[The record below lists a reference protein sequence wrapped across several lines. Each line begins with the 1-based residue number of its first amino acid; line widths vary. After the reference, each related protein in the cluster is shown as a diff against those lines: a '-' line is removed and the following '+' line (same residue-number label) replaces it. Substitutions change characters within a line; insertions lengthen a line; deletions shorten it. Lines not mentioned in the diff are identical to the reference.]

1 MKNFKLIQLVTLLL
15 AVILFGAA
23 CLSVG
28 NPVVQA
34 YTDPAQTPALQE
46 KEAPLT
52 WLTLPEEYQLTGRNY
67 FVYHVN
73 SQQFVVR
80 SNVETTRVYPAS
92 ITKLFTIYVALQYVT
107 TETKVTVGEEIKMI
121 DPDSTVAGLQVGD
134 VVTVEQLIGGL
145 LLPSGNDAAY
155 AMAAAVGRVISGAP
169 SMEGGEAVQVF
180 VKEMNRKAQ
189 QLGMKGSHF
198 GNPDGIHQA
207 DHYFSLEDMAMLGQL
222 ALQTPQIM
230 AYAQQSSVTTT
241 MNGRVKRWENTN
253 KLLHESGEF
262 YCPYSIGLKTG
273 RTNAAGNCLLSAFQ
287 KDDQIWVVGVYGCPE
302 GADRFE
308 DTIHLFNRAL
318 SYWEG
323 TVDVKTYIQ

>member
-1 MKNFKLIQLVTLLL
+1 MKNFKLVQLVALLL
-15 AVILFGAA
+15 SVIIFGAV

-34 YTDPAQTPALQE
+34 YTDPAQIPALQE

-52 WLTLPEEYQLTGRNY
+52 WLTLPEEYRLTGRSY
-67 FVYHVN
+67 FVYDVN
-73 SQQFVVR
+73 NERFVIR
-80 SNVETTRVYPAS
+80 SDVEDKRVYPAS
-92 ITKLFTIYVALQYVT
+92 ITKLFTIYVALQYLPV
-107 TETKVTVGEEIKMI
+107 ETKVTVGEEIKMI

-155 AMAAAVGRVISGAP
+155 AMAAAAGRVISGVSGMA
-169 SMEGGEAVQVF
+169 GAEAVQVF
-180 VKEMNRKAQ
+180 VKEMNRQAQ
-189 QLGMKGSHF
+189 QMGMNGTHF
-198 GNPDGIHQA
+198 ANPDGIHQA
-207 DHYFSLEDMAMLGQL
+207 DHYFSMEDMATLGKL

-253 KLLHESGEF
+253 KLLHESGTY

-287 KDDQIWVVGVYGCPE
+287 KDDQVWIVGVYGCPE
-302 GADRFE
+302 GANRFE

-318 SYWEG
+318 GYWEG